1 MFIGASSVRTAFSFS
16 DLLEWL
22 MPAFLIFVGSTIIKK
37 YNQNKA
43 IKIVGTLL
51 ASAGIFLLLWMI
63 LWQIIAIIV
72 YLC

>member
-1 MFIGASSVRTAFSFS
+1 MFIGASSVRTAFSFG

-22 MPAFLIFVGSTIIKK
+22 IPVFLIFVGSTLIKK

-43 IKIVGTLL
+43 IKTVGILL

-72 YLC
+72 FLC

>member
-1 MFIGASSVRTAFSFS
+1 MFIGASSVRTAFSFG

-22 MPAFLIFVGSTIIKK
+22 IPVFLIFVGFTLIKK

-43 IKIVGTLL
+43 IKIAGTLL
-51 ASAGIFLLLWMI
+51 ASAGIFLLLWMV